1 MLMPLAPVT
10 SPTTQTPLG
19 LLAVFGAGI
28 ASFLA
33 PCVLPLV
40 PGYLSFLA
48 GTSLGKAPDEPVARW
63 QVSRH
68 ALWFVAGCGG
78 IFILLCAAAA
88 GLGGARGAYQQ
99 GVERVGGLLLIVFG
113 LALTGLVPLPWLSG
127 AYRVQV
133 KPGQSA
139 WWRSGLIGMTFGASW
154 SACTSPILGAI
165 LVLTAVGSLQ
175 VVQGIFVML

>member
-68 ALWFVAGCGG
+68 ALWFVAGPGA
-78 IFILLCAAAA
+78 LLPPPSPP
-88 GLGGARGAYQQ
+88 RP
-99 GVERVGGLLLIVFG
+99 R
-113 LALTGLVPLPWLSG
+113 LPPAPRSLST
-127 AYRVQV
+127 
-133 KPGQSA
+133 PF
-139 WWRSGLIGMTFGASW
+139 T
-154 SACTSPILGAI
+154 PP
-165 LVLTAVGSLQ
+165 
-175 VVQGIFVML
+175 